1 MKALEGNTRR
11 AMFYFCASH
20 IIFTT
25 MLDGQ
30 SIAQPLYPQ
39 PLQDLSHW
47 YVATFQDP
55 LMSAAPGELVWFQ
68 SLICCEL
75 LVQLPFFCC
84 GCYYF
89 GNHGSSQAYNDYY
102 YPGWFRSYCIAYG
115 AHTATTMVPI
125 LTTLVTTPSLSSQQ
139 MYILLGFYL
148 PYLFFPLWILQLAV
162 STSEASGPDRINKK
176 NE

>member
-1 MKALEGNTRR
+1 MKALEGTTRR
-11 AMFYFCASH
+11 SIFFFCASH

-39 PLQDLSHW
+39 PLQDLSNW
-47 YVATFQDP
+47 YVQNFQDP
-55 LMSAAPGELVWFQ
+55 LMSAAPGELLWFQ

-75 LVQLPFFCC
+75 LVQLPFFVC

-89 GNHGSSQAYNDYY
+89 GNGSRANYY
-102 YPGWFRSYCIAYG
+102 YPSWFRSYCIAYG

-125 LTTLVTTPSLSSQQ
+125 LTTLVTTPSLTSQQ

-148 PYLFFPLWILQLAV
+148 PYLFFPLWILQLAA
-162 STSEASGPDRINKK
+162 TSDMTGPDQIHKK